1 MSESPKPTNELTS
14 TIHINSLRN
23 VPESSAAERAKKAY
37 MALNQET
44 RGLLAQLAAN
54 TAMFVVQS
62 GASAGSRYLV
72 DADATS
78 IGRDKQ
84 NDIFFDDAT
93 VSRKHAAVKRLGNSF
108 SIVDEGSLNGT
119 YVNAVSISEANLT
132 TGDVVHIGKYKLTF
146 FQSQPDLAPLESET
160 SGGK

>member
-1 MSESPKPTNELTS
+1 VSESPKPTNELTS

-44 RGLLAQLAAN
+44 RGLLAQLSAN

-84 NDIFFDDAT
+84 SEIFFDDAT
-93 VSRKHAAVKRLGNSF
+93 VSRKHASIRRIGNTF
-108 SIVDEGSLNGT
+108 QIVDEGSLNGT
-119 YVNAVSISEANLT
+119 YVNAMSVPMADLS
-132 TGDVVHIGKYKLTF
+132 TGDVVNIGKYKLTF
-146 FQSQPDLAPLESET
+146 FSAQNN

>member
-84 NDIFFDDAT
+84 SDIFFDDAT
-93 VSRKHAAVKRLGNSF
+93 VSRKHAVVKRSGNSF

-119 YVNAVSISEANLT
+119 YVNALSVSEHELT